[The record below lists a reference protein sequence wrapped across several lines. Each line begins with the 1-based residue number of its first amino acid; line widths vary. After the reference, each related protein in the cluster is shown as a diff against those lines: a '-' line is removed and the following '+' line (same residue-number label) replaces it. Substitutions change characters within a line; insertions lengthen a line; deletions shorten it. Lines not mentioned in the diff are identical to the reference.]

1 MTNMQPFGQIPV
13 YEDGNLTLFG
23 KIIIK
28 IAPIIVFNISGWVV
42 TTLDST
48 NNVLCSIQ
56 TSFKFQLFGC
66 LSIKISNYFVVES
79 RAIAKYIAEAYTDK
93 ETNLISKDP
102 KK

>member
-1 MTNMQPFGQIPV
+1 M
-13 YEDGNLTLFG
+13 
-23 KIIIK
+23 
-28 IAPIIVFNISGWVV
+28 V

-102 KK
+102 KKYAIRSVWMEGWKLKDKDFIRRIQRCFGS